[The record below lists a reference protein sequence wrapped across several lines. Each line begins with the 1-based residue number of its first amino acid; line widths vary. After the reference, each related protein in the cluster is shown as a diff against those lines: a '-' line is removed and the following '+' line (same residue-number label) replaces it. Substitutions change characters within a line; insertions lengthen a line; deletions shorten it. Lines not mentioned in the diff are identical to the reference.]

1 MFNNFN
7 FNEGD
12 ILKKNIIYKIF
23 IRIQIETF
31 TN

>member
-7 FNEGD
+7 FNERD
-12 ILKKNIIYKIF
+12 ILKKNIIYKTF